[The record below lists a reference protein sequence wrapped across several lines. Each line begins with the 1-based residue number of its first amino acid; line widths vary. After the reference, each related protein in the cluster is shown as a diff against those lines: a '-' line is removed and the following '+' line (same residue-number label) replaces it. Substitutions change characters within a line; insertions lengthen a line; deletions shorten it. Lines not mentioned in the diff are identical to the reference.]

1 MKKKT
6 IVIKSTAGIHAKLA
20 AKIVHLSQAHDVKVY
35 MQYEDRVID
44 AASILGLM
52 SLAVP
57 PGTNVDLIAEGP
69 DADQAI
75 AAIEGVLG

>member
-6 IVIKSTAGIHAKLA
+6 IVIKSTSGIHAVLA
-20 AKIVHLSQAHDVKVY
+20 AKIVHLSQSFDVKVY
-35 MQYEDRVID
+35 MQYEDRIID

-57 PGTNVDLIAEGP
+57 PGTNIDLIAEGP

-75 AAIEGVLG
+75 EAIKGVLS